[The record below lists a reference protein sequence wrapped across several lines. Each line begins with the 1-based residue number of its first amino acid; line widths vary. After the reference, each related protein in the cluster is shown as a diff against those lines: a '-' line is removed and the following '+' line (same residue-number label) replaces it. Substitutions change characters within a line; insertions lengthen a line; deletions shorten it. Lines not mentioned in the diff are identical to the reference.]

1 MVKVLR
7 SFVRGSLEP
16 HITGFADELLRQG
29 CARTSAEQ
37 HVCSSRIWIVG

>member
-1 MVKVLR
+1 
-7 SFVRGSLEP
+7 
-16 HITGFADELLRQG
+16 LLRQG